1 MGRVHCCSFGNLK
14 QRIYGRLLGSDNF
27 RDNLN
32 GLHEGLWEYGSQRD
46 EIGFAL
52 DKTGSVDQWVAVCT
66 EENDQ
71 CAEAAA
77 HSYRPVHP
85 NMER

>member
-1 MGRVHCCSFGNLK
+1 MYVGYEALDSVIRDHSIENYFGNLK

-66 EENDQ
+66 EEND
-71 CAEAAA
+71 
-77 HSYRPVHP
+77 
-85 NMER
+85 